1 MNPSLKIEAM
11 MEASQTESHPIVELD
26 LGRKRDHPRKDSTVS
41 DPALTRPIASIHQ
54 NSTTLQ
60 LAIQSRAEK
69 ELDSEPQCL
78 QVACQAHQEHRL
90 ETEFHQNS
98 ELVRLCDANEHG

>member
-26 LGRKRDHPRKDSTVS
+26 LGRQRVHPRKDSTVS

-54 NSTTLQ
+54 NLKTPYP
-60 LAIQSRAEK
+60 AIQSRAGK

-78 QVACQAHQEHRL
+78 QLACQADQEHRL
-90 ETEFHQNS
+90 ETEFHQNPD
-98 ELVRLCDANEHG
+98 LVHLCDANEHD